1 MEKFSYE
8 ALDSRG
14 RRIVAAEEARDRAAL
29 LLSLQTRGL
38 HLIRWVNGAPKRPA
52 AFRFRRGR
60 VKGVGLL
67 RFTQELAHLTK
78 AGIPL
83 DRALFIIA
91 DAATEKP
98 VRDMALEL
106 REGLRGGKSLSDA
119 MAARP
124 EFRELYVNMVRVG
137 EVGGVL
143 DDVMGKLAA
152 FLERNEEIKRF
163 VVSSAIYPSLLV
175 GVGILSVVAILGF
188 VIPRFAE
195 IFVDMGHDIPF
206 STRMLILASDLFRE
220 WWWALVLAAGAAVG
234 AAWHAVRTSLG
245 KRRLDRWLI
254 RLPLL
259 GSLFLDLEVSR
270 FARTLGTLVSSGVP
284 LLKALAIVR
293 DVAGN
298 HVVKEAVE
306 HIYQQVRQGK
316 RISLLIK
323 ETGLFPVVVVH
334 MTALGEETGELGAML
349 TATADELDA
358 QIQVKIKRYL
368 AMLEP
373 AAILFMGLVIGGM
386 VISMLSAIFG
396 INEIAF

>member
-1 MEKFSYE
+1 
-8 ALDSRG
+8 
-14 RRIVAAEEARDRAAL
+14 
-29 LLSLQTRGL
+29 
-38 HLIRWVNGAPKRPA
+38 GA
-52 AFRFRRGR
+52 
-60 VKGVGLL
+60 
-67 RFTQELAHLTK
+67 
-78 AGIPL
+78 
-83 DRALFIIA
+83 
-91 DAATEKP
+91 
-98 VRDMALEL
+98 
-106 REGLRGGKSLSDA
+106 GG
-119 MAARP
+119 
-124 EFRELYVNMVRVG
+124 G
-137 EVGGVL
+137 
-143 DDVMGKLAA
+143 
-152 FLERNEEIKRF
+152 
-163 VVSSAIYPSLLV
+163 
-175 GVGILSVVAILGF
+175 
-188 VIPRFAE
+188 
-195 IFVDMGHDIPF
+195 
-206 STRMLILASDLFRE
+206 
-220 WWWALVLAAGAAVG
+220 AGAA
-234 AAWHAVRTSLG
+234 WYAVRTSLG
-245 KRRLDRWLI
+245 KRRLHRWLI